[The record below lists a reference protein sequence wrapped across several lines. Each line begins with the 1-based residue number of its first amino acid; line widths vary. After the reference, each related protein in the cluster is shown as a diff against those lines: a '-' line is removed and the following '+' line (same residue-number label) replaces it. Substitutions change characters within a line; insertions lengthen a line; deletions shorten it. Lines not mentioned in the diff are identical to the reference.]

1 MFRSS
6 MLNVLLAI
14 ALLVSALA
22 LVTTQYRARKAF
34 VALEI
39 ARGQAEDLAA
49 RQRRLESDLASA
61 AQPAVIDKKARR
73 ILGMESLPAERTLYL
88 TLRAGGGAGGA
99 GADAARRARTARP
112 AHPAHDPRRP
122 RLAHPRQSAAPAAPA
137 GVAFPLRRRDGG
149 PRVRRARGPRGLPAA
164 LLARLPAAPGRA
176 A

>member
-61 AQPAVIDKKARR
+61 AQPAMIDKKARR

-88 TLRAGGGAGGA
+88 TLRAGEG
-99 GADAARRARTARP
+99 AARLAELDAG
-112 AHPAHDPRRP
+112 
-122 RLAHPRQSAAPAAPA
+122 RLHEA
-137 GVAFPLRRRDGG
+137 
-149 PRVRRARGPRGLPAA
+149 ARGRAGEG
-164 LLARLPAAPGRA
+164 GRR
-176 A
+176 